1 MQIKLQERSGEKN
14 SNGDR
19 HIGSLWSAT
28 DERLGLSKE
37 ELDQASLLKGSEI
50 EGSGSGVEYRR
61 GRNINHGLLVI
72 YLIDTESMF
81 KEDEEHGAFSNFKFV
96 PTFAFSFPF
105 SKSAPGIDYVVRN
118 DYWSAEDEEEEEEG
132 V

>member
-1 MQIKLQERSGEKN
+1 MTQYP
-14 SNGDR
+14 
-19 HIGSLWSAT
+19 
-28 DERLGLSKE
+28 
-37 ELDQASLLKGSEI
+37 SLLKGSEI

-72 YLIDTESMF
+72 YLINSKSMF
-81 KEDEEHGAFSNFKFV
+81 RDEEEHGDFSQYKFV

-118 DYWSAEDEEEEEEG
+118 DYWSAEDEEEEG
-132 V
+132 A